1 METGT
6 DLVHSNYRK
15 KILVTCYVAAILGVA
30 VMVKSYDKI
39 YDTARAAHDAKI
51 EQVAADGAA
60 AYDGAPF
67 NGTKV
72 KASANGKTLTV
83 VYDLGLKDGERLPEI
98 QKAALP
104 LDWKTDALFVWC
116 KKSPGVDIVKAG
128 VEVKL
133 SLIAGP
139 DVFTEVVDK
148 AACGFD

>member
-1 METGT
+1 METT
-6 DLVHSNYRK
+6 NPDLQGNRK
-15 KILVTCYVAAILGVA
+15 GILAVCAIAAVLGVA
-30 VMVKSYDKI
+30 VMEKGCDKV

-60 AYDGAPF
+60 AYNGAPF

-72 KASANGKTLTV
+72 KASADGKTLTV
-83 VYDLGLKDGERLPEI
+83 VYDLGLKADEKLPEI
-98 QKAALP
+98 QAAALP
-104 LDWKTDALFVWC
+104 LDWKTDALSVWC

-133 SLIAGP
+133 SLVAGP

-148 AACGFD
+148 TACGFD

>member
-1 METGT
+1 METTNPDFQG
-6 DLVHSNYRK
+6 SRK
-15 KILVTCYVAAILGVA
+15 GILAVCAIAAVLGIA
-30 VMVKSYDKI
+30 VMARGCDKV

-104 LDWKTDALFVWC
+104 LDWKTDALSVWC
-116 KKSPGVDIVKAG
+116 KKSPGVDIVKAS

-133 SLIAGP
+133 SLVAGP
-139 DVFTEVVDK
+139 DTFTEVVDK